1 MIFASMS
8 ITKTA
13 AIDKSREFFGK
24 RIAVYS
30 YDTYMHAYIDMSAL
44 SEDDISFDDKA
55 GTVHITLPPIVTEIS
70 GRDMELRKEYDN
82 IGLFRDSIDAR
93 ERAEL
98 KELAN
103 TSLKKELQDNKAFT
117 SQMQQSIRHD
127 NTSNHF
133 SVKKD
138 TQPSLTS
145 NHSETYTYDK
155 DSSPLTMGNNH
166 IGNSSR
172 CLLYDQ
178 PQQRAIPHKP
188 RSRQRH

>member
-1 MIFASMS
+1 MPKRKILLLATAIMLCLSCTRQEDHRELYQELKSADKMIFASMS

-13 AIDKSREFFGK
+13 TIDKSREFFGK

-30 YDTYMHAYIDMSAL
+30 YDTYMHAYIDMSA
-44 SEDDISFDDKA
+44 FDDKA

-103 TSLKKELQDNKAFT
+103 TSLKKELQENKAFT
-117 SQMQQSIRHD
+117 SQLTDAAKHKARQY
-127 NTSNHF
+127 F
-133 SVKKD
+133 E
-138 TQPSLTS
+138 SLFGEKGYS
-145 NHSETYTYDK
+145 AVIDFKS
-155 DSSPLTMGNNH
+155 L
-166 IGNSSR
+166 
-172 CLLYDQ
+172 
-178 PQQRAIPHKP
+178 
-188 RSRQRH
+188 

>member
-1 MIFASMS
+1 MPKRKILLLATAIMLCLSCTRQEDHRELYQELKSADKMIFASMS

-13 AIDKSREFFGK
+13 TIDKSREFFGK

-55 GTVHITLPPIVTEIS
+55 RTVHITLPPIVTEIS

-103 TSLKKELQDNKAFT
+103 TSLKKELQENKAFT
-117 SQMQQSIRHD
+117 SQLTDAAKHKARQY
-127 NTSNHF
+127 F
-133 SVKKD
+133 E
-138 TQPSLTS
+138 SLFGEKGYS
-145 NHSETYTYDK
+145 AVIDFKS
-155 DSSPLTMGNNH
+155 L
-166 IGNSSR
+166 
-172 CLLYDQ
+172 
-178 PQQRAIPHKP
+178 
-188 RSRQRH
+188 

>member
-1 MIFASMS
+1 MPKRKILLLATGIMLCLSCTRQEDHRELYQELKSADKMIFASMS

-13 AIDKSREFFGK
+13 TIDKSREFFGK

-82 IGLFRDSIDAR
+82 IDAR

-117 SQMQQSIRHD
+117 SQLTDAAKHKARQY
-127 NTSNHF
+127 F
-133 SVKKD
+133 E
-138 TQPSLTS
+138 SLFGEKGYS
-145 NHSETYTYDK
+145 AVIDFKS
-155 DSSPLTMGNNH
+155 L
-166 IGNSSR
+166 
-172 CLLYDQ
+172 
-178 PQQRAIPHKP
+178 
-188 RSRQRH
+188 